1 MTFGPPAP
9 RTRQRDRYN
18 AGVTQAA
25 RYGARHKHS
34 IIHVHTKLTEIER
47 GKCPLGEGGNS

>member
-1 MTFGPPAP
+1 M
-9 RTRQRDRYN
+9 Q
-18 AGVTQAA
+18 GVTQAA

-47 GKCPLGEGGNS
+47 